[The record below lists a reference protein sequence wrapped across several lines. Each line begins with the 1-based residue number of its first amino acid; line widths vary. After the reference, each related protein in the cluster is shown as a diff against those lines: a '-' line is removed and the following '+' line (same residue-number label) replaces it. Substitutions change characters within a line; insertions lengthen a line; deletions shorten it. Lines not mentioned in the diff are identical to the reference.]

1 MPVLV
6 QKFGGT
12 SLATP
17 EARSQVVA
25 KIIHGVESGHQVVVV
40 VSAMGRSGDPYATDT
55 LLALAN
61 SVTTAF
67 PERELDLLL
76 SCGEIIAAVLIAA
89 GLNQA
94 GYKAQALT
102 GSQAGII
109 TDGNHGQARIA
120 EVQPARLRELL
131 GKNVIPVVAG
141 FQGMSQ
147 EGNITTL
154 GRGGSDITAAALG
167 VALHAHAIEIYTDVD
182 GIKTADPLLVKEAK
196 TLPVVTYNEIVN
208 LAYEGAKVIHPRAVE
223 IASEGNICIYVKSTF
238 ASNDDPGTLVT
249 SIPEISTY
257 ARIRGDRPITGI
269 TYVRGITQITLW
281 QGDNLGVELLDCFRL
296 LAEAKIS
303 IDFINLTPEWI
314 AFTVA
319 GRVAGQAEQILSQHG
334 LRFRTRPN
342 CAKVAAVGAGM
353 TGVPGIMAQI
363 VGALSKEGI
372 AILQSADSYSTIWC
386 LVEEKDLEVAVR
398 ALHDNFR
405 LGE

>member
-17 EARSQVVA
+17 EARSQVLA
-25 KIIHGVESGHQVVVV
+25 KIIHGVETGHQVVVV

-89 GLNQA
+89 SLNEA
-94 GYKAQALT
+94 GYQAQALT

-109 TDGNHGQARIA
+109 TDDNHGQARIM
-120 EVQPARLRELL
+120 EVQPTRLRDLL
-131 GKNVIPVVAG
+131 ARNIIPVVTG
-141 FQGMSQ
+141 FQGATR
-147 EGNITTL
+147 EGNVTTL

-167 VALHAHAIEIYTDVD
+167 VALQAQAIEIYTDVD
-182 GIKTADPLLVKEAK
+182 GVKTADPLLVKEAK

-223 IASEGNICIYVKSTF
+223 IASEGNIPVYIKSTF
-238 ASNDDPGTLVT
+238 APNNDPGTLVT
-249 SIPEISTY
+249 NIPEISAY

-269 TYVRGITQITLW
+269 TYVRNITQITLRRE
-281 QGDNLGVELLDCFRL
+281 DNSGPQFLDCFRF

-319 GRVAGQAEQILSQHG
+319 NEVTSQAEQVLNRHG
-334 LRFRTRPN
+334 LRFRSRPN

-353 TGVPGIMAQI
+353 TGLPGIMAGI
-363 VGALSKEGI
+363 VEALRNKGI
-372 AILQSADSYSTIWC
+372 TVLQSADSYTTIWC
-386 LVEEKDLEVAVR
+386 LVDEGDLEAAVQ
-398 ALHDNFR
+398 ALHDNFK